1 MGGYDF
7 MVVLWI
13 IFIIVGLFRIRDDY
27 RDFIKT
33 KEKMIISLGTKL
45 SMFTGGIAMTLF
57 GIGGLIYLLT
67 NPGQFV
73 FDIRDASHNHLL
85 CLRC

>member
-7 MVVLWI
+7 MVVLWV
-13 IFIIVGLFRIRDDY
+13 IFIIVGMFRIRDDY
-27 RDFIKT
+27 KDFIKA
-33 KEKMIISLGTKL
+33 KEKMIVSLGTKL

-67 NPGQFV
+67 NPELF
-73 FDIRDASHNHLL
+73 A
-85 CLRC
+85 

>member
-27 RDFIKT
+27 RDFVKT

-67 NPGQFV
+67 NPELF
-73 FDIRDASHNHLL
+73 A
-85 CLRC
+85 

>member
-27 RDFIKT
+27 REFIKT

-57 GIGGLIYLLT
+57 GVAGLVYLLT
-67 NPGQFV
+67 NPGLFT
-73 FDIRDASHNHLL
+73 
-85 CLRC
+85 

>member
-7 MVVLWI
+7 MVILWI

-27 RDFIKT
+27 REFIKT

-67 NPGQFV
+67 NPGQF
-73 FDIRDASHNHLL
+73 I
-85 CLRC
+85 

>member
-27 RDFIKT
+27 REFIKT
-33 KEKMIISLGTKL
+33 KEKMIISIGTKL

-67 NPGQFV
+67 NPELF
-73 FDIRDASHNHLL
+73 A
-85 CLRC
+85 

>member
-27 RDFIKT
+27 REFIKT
-33 KEKMIISLGTKL
+33 KEKMIISLGAKL
-45 SMFTGGIAMTLF
+45 SMFTGGIAMTVF

-67 NPGQFV
+67 NPELF
-73 FDIRDASHNHLL
+73 A
-85 CLRC
+85 

>member
-27 RDFIKT
+27 RDFVKT

-57 GIGGLIYLLT
+57 GIGGLIYLLS

-73 FDIRDASHNHLL
+73 
-85 CLRC
+85 

>member
-33 KEKMIISLGTKL
+33 KEKMIMSLGTKL

-57 GIGGLIYLLT
+57 GIGGLIYLLA
-67 NPGQFV
+67 NPGLFV
-73 FDIRDASHNHLL
+73 
-85 CLRC
+85 

>member
-1 MGGYDF
+1 MNMGGYDF

-67 NPGQFV
+67 NPELF
-73 FDIRDASHNHLL
+73 A
-85 CLRC
+85 

>member
-33 KEKMIISLGTKL
+33 KQKMIISLGTKL

-73 FDIRDASHNHLL
+73 
-85 CLRC
+85 

>member
-45 SMFTGGIAMTLF
+45 SLFTGGIAMTLF
-57 GIGGLIYLLT
+57 GIGGLIYLLA
-67 NPGQFV
+67 NPGLFV
-73 FDIRDASHNHLL
+73 
-85 CLRC
+85 

>member
-13 IFIIVGLFRIRDDY
+13 IFIIVGLLRIRDDY

-57 GIGGLIYLLT
+57 GIGGVIYLLT

-73 FDIRDASHNHLL
+73 
-85 CLRC
+85 

>member
-27 RDFIKT
+27 RDFIET

-57 GIGGLIYLLT
+57 GIGGLIYLLS
-67 NPGQFV
+67 NPELFT
-73 FDIRDASHNHLL
+73 
-85 CLRC
+85 

>member
-27 RDFIKT
+27 RDFIET

-73 FDIRDASHNHLL
+73 
-85 CLRC
+85 

>member
-7 MVVLWI
+7 MVVLWVV
-13 IFIIVGLFRIRDDY
+13 FIVVGLFRIRDDY

-67 NPGQFV
+67 NPELFT
-73 FDIRDASHNHLL
+73 
-85 CLRC
+85 

>member
-33 KEKMIISLGTKL
+33 KEKMFISLGTKL

-73 FDIRDASHNHLL
+73 
-85 CLRC
+85 

>member
-27 RDFIKT
+27 REFIKT

-57 GIGGLIYLLT
+57 GIGGLIYLLA
-67 NPGQFV
+67 NPGLFV
-73 FDIRDASHNHLL
+73 
-85 CLRC
+85 

>member
-67 NPGQFV
+67 NPELF
-73 FDIRDASHNHLL
+73 A
-85 CLRC
+85 

>member
-7 MVVLWI
+7 MVVLWV
-13 IFIIVGLFRIRDDY
+13 IFIIVGMFRIRDDY
-27 RDFIKT
+27 KDFIKT
-33 KEKMIISLGTKL
+33 KEKMIVSLGTKL

-67 NPGQFV
+67 NPGLFV
-73 FDIRDASHNHLL
+73 
-85 CLRC
+85 

>member
-13 IFIIVGLFRIRDDY
+13 IFIIVGLLRIRDDY

-57 GIGGLIYLLT
+57 GIVGLIYLLT

-73 FDIRDASHNHLL
+73 
-85 CLRC
+85 

>member
-1 MGGYDF
+1 

-13 IFIIVGLFRIRDDY
+13 IFIVVGLLRVKDDY
-27 RDFIKT
+27 KDFMTT
-33 KEKMIISLGTKL
+33 KDKMFISLGAKL

-67 NPGQFV
+67 NPGLF
-73 FDIRDASHNHLL
+73 S
-85 CLRC
+85 

>member
-33 KEKMIISLGTKL
+33 KEKMVISLGTKL

-67 NPGQFV
+67 NPGLFV
-73 FDIRDASHNHLL
+73 
-85 CLRC
+85 

>member
-33 KEKMIISLGTKL
+33 KEKMVISLGTKL

-57 GIGGLIYLLT
+57 GIGGLIYLLI
-67 NPGQFV
+67 NPGLFV
-73 FDIRDASHNHLL
+73 
-85 CLRC
+85 

>member
-27 RDFIKT
+27 REFIKT
-33 KEKMIISLGTKL
+33 KEKMFISLGTKL

-57 GIGGLIYLLT
+57 LSLIH
-67 NPGQFV
+67 
-73 FDIRDASHNHLL
+73 I
-85 CLRC
+85 

>member
-57 GIGGLIYLLT
+57 GIGGLVYLLT
-67 NPGQFV
+67 NPGLFV
-73 FDIRDASHNHLL
+73 
-85 CLRC
+85 

>member
-7 MVVLWI
+7 MVVLWF

-33 KEKMIISLGTKL
+33 KEKMFISLGKKL

-67 NPGQFV
+67 NPELF
-73 FDIRDASHNHLL
+73 A
-85 CLRC
+85 

>member
-67 NPGQFV
+67 NPELFV
-73 FDIRDASHNHLL
+73 
-85 CLRC
+85 

>member
-1 MGGYDF
+1 MDYNLFMGGYDF

-13 IFIIVGLFRIRDDY
+13 IFIVVGLLRIKDDY
-27 RDFIKT
+27 KDYVSTKIKT
-33 KEKMIISLGTKL
+33 EITLGTKL

-67 NPGQFV
+67 NPQLF
-73 FDIRDASHNHLL
+73 A
-85 CLRC
+85 

>member
-33 KEKMIISLGTKL
+33 KEKMIISLGTKF

-67 NPGQFV
+67 NPELF
-73 FDIRDASHNHLL
+73 A
-85 CLRC
+85 